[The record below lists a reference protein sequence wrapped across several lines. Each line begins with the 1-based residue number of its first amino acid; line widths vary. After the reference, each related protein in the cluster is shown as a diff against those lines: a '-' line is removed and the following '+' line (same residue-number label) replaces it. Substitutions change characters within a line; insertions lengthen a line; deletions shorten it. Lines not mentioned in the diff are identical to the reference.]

1 MSIYR
6 RAAKRDSVEPEIVEA
21 LVKAGCTV
29 ERLSKKGV
37 PDLLVGFI
45 DPDTNVPTNILM
57 EAKSK
62 GGKLTQDQIDWI
74 AKWQGQVYVVYS
86 IEEALQA
93 VGR

>member
-6 RAAKRDSVEPEIVEA
+6 RAAKRDSIEPEIVEA
-21 LVKAGCTV
+21 LTGVGCTV
-29 ERLSKKGV
+29 EKLSKKGV

-45 DPDTNVPTNILM
+45 DPDTGTPTNILM

-62 GGKLTQDQIDWI
+62 GGKLTQDQKEWI
-74 AKWQGQVYVVYS
+74 TKWKGQVYVVYS